1 MNANT
6 QAPPRPLLSTAEV
19 AAMLGVT
26 KVTIRRWV
34 AAGKLP
40 VVRLSTHSVRFRADD
55 VEALMVPVGAEN
67 A

>member
-1 MNANT
+1 MNT
-6 QAPPRPLLSTAEV
+6 QAPARPLLSTAEV

-26 KVTIRRWV
+26 KVTVRRYV

-40 VVRLSTHSVRFRADD
+40 VIRLSTHAVKFRPDD
-55 VEALMVPVGAEN
+55 VEALMVPAGAEN